1 MVIETNDDGR
11 DGRGL
16 RVKTRKPTPNPWRGC
31 QSVGTDKR
39 CQSDDSS
46 TTRNEHSPV
55 EGQRL
60 RGCRPGEAMVA
71 HVERLEGRVA
81 TVAVVGC
88 GRRQAPATTRRTLPT
103 WVCRVA
109 CPAPYRRVPGCWPR
123 DQDRQQALWGRGRV
137 QEKHWAGHR
146 VRRAC
151 CPSHMQSSLCHVSPR
166 CKHRCVF
173 CERTGNGKSSRGG

>member
-16 RVKTRKPTPNPWRGC
+16 RVETREPTPNPWRGC

-60 RGCRPGEAMVA
+60 WSPRRARMAAQAEATVA
-71 HVERLEGRVA
+71 HVERLEGVVGRVA

-88 GRRQAPATTRRTLPT
+88 GRRRRRRRRGGLCQLGCAGWRVQYGTVGSQA
-103 WVCRVA
+103 V
-109 CPAPYRRVPGCWPR
+109 
-123 DQDRQQALWGRGRV
+123 GRGTRV
-137 QEKHWAGHR
+137 GG
-146 VRRAC
+146 RRCGAWD
-151 CPSHMQSSLCHVSPR
+151 
-166 CKHRCVF
+166 
-173 CERTGNGKSSRGG
+173 GSRRSIGQDIG